1 MKDFRINKI
10 IGEFHFRKTNDF
22 LQSFNNLVDA
32 IFIKVKITQIIGIA
46 VIHIECL
53 VG

>member
-10 IGEFHFRKTNDF
+10 ISEFHFLKTADF
-22 LQSFNNLVDA
+22 LQSFNNLVDVF
-32 IFIKVKITQIIGIA
+32 FIKIKITQIIGIA